1 MAGNRRT
8 FLKTAGFTA
17 AALAAAPIG
26 AAMPEVASAAGRSFT
41 SGRFALELDGAFQGF
56 LASTVGGEAFAEVIE
71 VGALKHPGLPQY
83 EDITVEF
90 DFSMASSTFDWMKA
104 CMDGSPLRKSGA
116 LISADF
122 NFKELSRLD
131 FSDAL
136 ISEIGFPA
144 LDAASKEAGR
154 LSLEFSPDSTHRKVG
169 SGAAIAA
176 SVKAQKKWLPAN
188 FRLKID
194 GLEAA
199 CTKVNKIEALVVKQ
213 TFIDRPGVTDR
224 VSTKEPAKLETPNLV
239 VTLPES
245 AAGPFFDWAE
255 SFVIKGIHGQ
265 KDEKSGSIDFL
276 TLDLKTVLATLT
288 FSNVGIFRCAPEK
301 AEAGVESIRRVKAEM
316 YCESMTFSMPAP

>member
-26 AAMPEVASAAGRSFT
+26 AAIPEPALAAGRSFT

-71 VGALKHPGLPQY
+71 VGALKQPGLPQY

-144 LDAASKEAGR
+144 LDAASKDGGR
-154 LSLEFSPDSTHRKVG
+154 LSLEFSPDSTRRKPG
-169 SGAAIAA
+169 SGAAIPA
-176 SVKAQKKWLPAN
+176 SAKVQKKWFPAN

-213 TFIDRPGVTDR
+213 KFLVNSDGGRQPGR
-224 VSTKEPAKLETPNLV
+224 LEYPNLV
-239 VTLPES
+239 VTLAES

-255 SFVIKGIHGQ
+255 SFIIQGANGQ

-288 FSNVGIFRCAPEK
+288 FSNLGIFRCAPEK

>member
-26 AAMPEVASAAGRSFT
+26 AAIPEPALAAGRSFT

-104 CMDGSPLRKSGA
+104 CMDGSRLRKSGA
-116 LISADF
+116 IIVADF
-122 NFKELSRLD
+122 NFKELTRLN
-131 FSDAL
+131 FFEAL
-136 ISEIGFPA
+136 ITEIGWPA
-144 LDAASKEAGR
+144 LDAASKEPGR
-154 LSLEFSPDSTHRKVG
+154 LSLEFSPDVTRRKPG

-176 SVKAQKKWLPAN
+176 SVKVQKKWLPAN

-213 TFIDRPGVTDR
+213 KFLVNSDGAREPGR
-224 VSTKEPAKLETPNLV
+224 LEYPNLV
-239 VTLPES
+239 VTLAES
-245 AAGPFFDWAE
+245 AADPFFDWAE
-255 SFVIKGIHGQ
+255 SFIIKGVNGQ
-265 KDEKSGSIDFL
+265 KDEKRGSIDFL
-276 TLDLKTVLATLT
+276 ALDLKTVLATLT
-288 FSNVGIFRCAPEK
+288 FSNLGIFRCAPEK
-301 AEAGVESIRRVKAEM
+301 AEAGADAIRRVKAEM
-316 YCESMTFSMPAP
+316 YCESMSFSMPAP

>member
-26 AAMPEVASAAGRSFT
+26 AAIPEPALAAGRSFT

-71 VGALKHPGLPQY
+71 VGALKHIGQAQY

-122 NFKELSRLD
+122 NFKELTRLN
-131 FSDAL
+131 FFEAL
-136 ISEIGFPA
+136 ITEIGWPA
-144 LDAASKEAGR
+144 LDAASKEPGR
-154 LSLEFSPDSTHRKVG
+154 LSLEFSPDVTRRKPG

-176 SVKAQKKWLPAN
+176 SVKVQKKWLPAN

-194 GLEAA
+194 GLEVA
-199 CTKVNKIEALVVKQ
+199 CTKVNKIEALVVKKK
-213 TFIDRPGVTDR
+213 FLVNSDGAREPGR
-224 VSTKEPAKLETPNLV
+224 LEYPNLV
-239 VTLPES
+239 VTLAES

-255 SFVIKGIHGQ
+255 SFIIQGANGQ

-276 TLDLKTVLATLT
+276 TVDLKTVLATLT
-288 FSNVGIFRCAPEK
+288 FSNLGIFRCAPEK

>member
-1 MAGNRRT
+1 MAANRRT

-26 AAMPEVASAAGRSFT
+26 AAMPEVASAAGRAFSAGKF
-41 SGRFALELDGAFQGF
+41 GLELDGAFQGF
-56 LASTVGGEAFAEVIE
+56 LVSTVGGEAFAEVIE

-104 CMDGSPLRKSGA
+104 CMDGSRLHKSGA
-116 LISADF
+116 IIVADF
-122 NFKELSRLD
+122 NFKELTRLN
-131 FSDAL
+131 FFEAL
-136 ISEIGFPA
+136 ITEIGWPA
-144 LDAASKEAGR
+144 LDAASKEPGR
-154 LSLEFSPDSTHRKVG
+154 LSLEFSPDVTRRKPG

-176 SVKAQKKWLPAN
+176 SVNVQKKWLPAN

-213 TFIDRPGVTDR
+213 KFLVNSDGGRQPGR
-224 VSTKEPAKLETPNLV
+224 LEYPNLV
-239 VTLPES
+239 VTLAES

-255 SFVIKGIHGQ
+255 SFIIQGANGQ

-288 FSNVGIFRCAPEK
+288 FSNLGIFRCAPEK

-316 YCESMTFSMPAP
+316 YCESMTFSMPAA

>member
-26 AAMPEVASAAGRSFT
+26 AAMPEVASAAGRAFSAGKF
-41 SGRFALELDGAFQGF
+41 GLELDGAFQGF
-56 LASTVGGEAFAEVIE
+56 LVSTVGGEAFAEVIE

-144 LDAASKEAGR
+144 LDAASKDAGR
-154 LSLEFSPDSTHRKVG
+154 LSLEFSPDSTRRKPG
-169 SGAAIAA
+169 GGAAVAA
-176 SVKAQKKWLPAN
+176 AVKAQKKWLPAN

-213 TFIDRPGVTDR
+213 KFLVNSDGGRQPGR
-224 VSTKEPAKLETPNLV
+224 LEYPNLV
-239 VTLPES
+239 VTLAES

-255 SFVIKGIHGQ
+255 SFIIQGANGQ

-288 FSNVGIFRCAPEK
+288 FSNLGIFRCAPEK